1 MVRLTLAQMRRS
13 IGRLSAAGIAILIGT
28 AFLTATLLAGTVI
41 NRITTDSIAAQF
53 ADSDLVVASS
63 AGIDQAGV
71 AEIRGTEGVEAA
83 DPQVLR
89 AFELVSGGKRT
100 YQVVVPTASDP
111 RFEAQELVEGAMP
124 ARSGQIALPSDVA
137 ERLGLGLGDTVTVV
151 RSVWTPS
158 AEGAATEQGAPTG
171 ATDGETAAPEEIAPT
186 DGATDEAGSET
197 APTDQDAPVEE
208 EPAGT
213 FVDTNEKLTLVGT
226 LDDPMGAYAQ
236 VGGAGVLSD
245 EDLTAWEAESFVPGE
260 SATAYNAVLVAL
272 APGADLEAVRSS
284 VTGSLGGDTEV
295 WTSAEYAK
303 EQAAQMTGG
312 EDVFTYV
319 ILTFAAIALL
329 VAALV
334 IANTFQVLVA
344 QRTRT
349 LALLRCVGADRKQL
363 ARSVLLEA
371 VILGL
376 VASVAGILFG
386 IGLVQLALTV
396 AGSMD
401 LGIPLPSVV
410 QVTPVAVLVPLL
422 VGTVVTLVASFSP
435 ARAATRV
442 APLAA
447 LRPSDAPTLT
457 SGAGRVRLAISSI
470 LVVGGAGLLVLGV
483 LLGQQGSAEAGLL
496 AATAGGAASFVGV
509 LVGAIFWLPK
519 VVSLVG
525 KVLTGSG
532 STAKLAAAN
541 TLRNP
546 RRTAATSTAL
556 LIGVTLV
563 AMMSTGAVSARM
575 SMNNELDGRY
585 PVDVSLATD
594 GYDEY
599 GGNQPVALPQS
610 TIGTAEKVDG
620 VESVVPLTAT
630 SVTVDLDGN
639 DVTFLARGVDP
650 GAAAALVRDEKAVEG
665 LAPGTVVVPAGVAED
680 WGISTGDELE
690 LAAAPLP
697 EDANPQGTP
706 ATLEAL
712 VTPMGGRAL
721 LVTPQT
727 LEGVATGTPVTSAWV
742 GLADVN
748 DAASVVPALQDALA
762 ETDLPIDVTGAAV
775 ERAMYQKVVDTILG
789 VIVGLLAVA
798 VVIALIGVAN
808 TLSLSV
814 IERRRESAT
823 LRAIGLSRSQLRWM
837 LAIEGMLIAGVG
849 AVLGILLGIAYGWAG
864 ASAALAVMGDV
875 TLAVPWR
882 DVALVLVVALV
893 AGLLASVIPGRS
905 AARTS
910 PVEALAVD

>member
-1 MVRLTLAQMRRS
+1 MRRS

-28 AFLTATLLAGTVI
+28 AFLTATLLAGNII
-41 NRITTDSIAAQF
+41 NRVTTDSIAAQF
-53 ADSDLVVASS
+53 ADSDLVVSGD
-63 AGIDQAGV
+63 AGIDAAGL
-71 AEIRGTEGVEAA
+71 EDIRGTEGVEAA
-83 DPQVLR
+83 DPQVMR
-89 AFELVSGGKRT
+89 FFELVSGGKRT

-124 ARSGQIALPSDVA
+124 TRSGEIALPSDVA
-137 ERLGLGLGDTVTVV
+137 ERLGLGLGDSVTVV
-151 RSVWTPS
+151 RSVWTPG
-158 AEGAATEQGAPTG
+158 AEGAAAGTGTSTEESAPSED
-171 ATDGETAAPEEIAPT
+171 ATAPVDAATSPDDA
-186 DGATDEAGSET
+186 ASADEAGTS
-197 APTDQDAPVEE
+197 APAD
-208 EPAGT
+208 EPAPGEEAAAGS
-213 FVDTNEKLTLVGT
+213 FVDTNEKVTLVGT

-236 VGGAGVLSD
+236 VGGAGVLSND
-245 EDLTAWEAESFVPGE
+245 DLTAWEADSYAPGE
-260 SATAYNAVLVAL
+260 STTAYNAVLVAL
-272 APGADLEAVRSS
+272 APGADLEAARSS
-284 VTGSLGGDTEV
+284 ITSSLGGETKA

-363 ARSVLLEA
+363 SRSVLLEA

-386 IGLVQLALTV
+386 IGLVQLALAV
-396 AGSMD
+396 AGTMD
-401 LGIPLPSVV
+401 LGIPLPPVV
-410 QVTPVAVLVPLL
+410 QVTAVAVLVPLL

-457 SGAGRVRLAISSI
+457 SGAGRVRLVISSI

-483 LLGQQGSAEAGLL
+483 LLGQQGSATTGLL

-594 GYDEY
+594 GYDEF

-620 VESVVPLTAT
+620 VASVVPLTAT
-630 SVTVDLDGN
+630 SVTVDVDGS

-650 GAAAALVRDEKAVEG
+650 SAATTLVRDKDAVEG
-665 LAPGTVVVPAGVAED
+665 LAPGTVVVPAGVAKD
-680 WGISTGDELE
+680 WGISSGDQLV
-690 LAAAPLP
+690 LTAAPLP
-697 EDANPQGTP
+697 DDADPQGTP
-706 ATLEAL
+706 APLEAL

-727 LEGVATGTPVTSAWV
+727 LEGVATGAPVTSAWV

-849 AVLGILLGIAYGWAG
+849 AVLGIVLGILYGWAG

-882 DVALVLVVALV
+882 DVALVVVVALV

>member
-13 IGRLSAAGIAILIGT
+13 VGRLSAAGVAILIGT
-28 AFLTATLLAGTVI
+28 AFLTATLLAGNII
-41 NRITTDSIAAQF
+41 NRVTTDSIAAQF
-53 ADSDLVVASS
+53 ADSDLVVSS
-63 AGIDQAGV
+63 PSGIDPAGL
-71 AEIRGTEGVEAA
+71 EDIRGTDGVEAA

-100 YQVVVPTASDP
+100 YQVVVPVASDP
-111 RFEAQELVEGAMP
+111 RFEAQDLVEGAMP
-124 ARSGQIALPSDVA
+124 AGAGEIALPSDVA

-151 RSVWTPS
+151 RSVWTPGPADGVAPEGIATS
-158 AEGAATEQGAPTG
+158 DEPADEEGGSPAPTDEGAPV
-171 ATDGETAAPEEIAPT
+171 DETAPEEAL
-186 DGATDEAGSET
+186 
-197 APTDQDAPVEE
+197 
-208 EPAGT
+208 AGT
-213 FVDTNEKLTLVGT
+213 FVDTDEKLTLVGT

-236 VGGAGVLSD
+236 VGGAGVLSQD
-245 EDLTAWEAESFVPGE
+245 DLTAWEADGYVPGE
-260 SATAYNAVLVAL
+260 STTTYSAVLVAL
-272 APGADLEAVRSS
+272 APGADLEGVRSAVAS
-284 VTGSLGGDTEV
+284 SLGGQTEV

-303 EQAAQMTGG
+303 EQAARMTGG

-319 ILTFAAIALL
+319 ILAFASIALL

-363 ARSVLLEA
+363 SRSVLLEA
-371 VILGL
+371 AILGL
-376 VASVAGILFG
+376 VASVAGIAFG
-386 IGLVQLALTV
+386 VGLVQLALTV
-396 AGSMD
+396 AGTMD

-410 QVTPVAVLVPLL
+410 QVTAVAVLVPLL

-447 LRPSDAPTLT
+447 LRPSDAPTLA

-483 LLGQQGSAEAGLL
+483 LLGHQGSAQVGLL

-525 KVLTGSG
+525 KALTGSG

-575 SMNNELDGRY
+575 SMNDELDGRY

-594 GYDEY
+594 GYDEF

-610 TIGTAEKVDG
+610 TISTAEEVDG

-630 SVTVDLDGN
+630 SVTVALDGD

-650 GAAAALVRDEKAVEG
+650 SAAAALVRDKTAVEG

-680 WGISTGDELE
+680 WGISSGDRLV
-690 LAAAPLP
+690 LTAAPLP
-697 EDANPQGTP
+697 DVAEPQGTP
-706 ATLEAL
+706 ATLDAL

-727 LEGVATGTPVTSAWV
+727 LEGVAAGTPVTSAWV
-742 GLADVN
+742 GLADVH
-748 DAASVVPALQDALA
+748 DAATVVPSLQDALA

-789 VIVGLLAVA
+789 VVVGLLAVA

-849 AVLGILLGIAYGWAG
+849 AVLGIALGVLYGWAG

-893 AGLLASVIPGRS
+893 AGLLASVVPGRS